1 MPRCWTS
8 SANSVGVQCVTERP
22 LSAGGSQATA
32 SSWAICS
39 AVNLPGHPGRGKSL
53 NNSSR
58 ARGKAAAFSQHSIRT
73 RRWNAA
79 AQRRRQ
85 MPTACR
91 SQPRWSAIAWL
102 SQPPNASKIMWARWA
117 RACGQVLERVRV
129 CRTSCWR
136 SVIMTLA
143 ALPGMARTSPSVGEI
158 GGLGK
163 YRKTRAIVEASFS
176 QGVLVPLWEGRPT
189 SRDHAGRGGASSPGD
204 VLPAIWLS
212 KRPSRRSCSTRPA
225 SCRPGRTTSGCSWHK
240 RAGRHQPA

>member
-176 QGVLVPLWEGRPT
+176 QGVLGPISRNHGPSALRHIDRCKLRRQIDFGVQVRRP
-189 SRDHAGRGGASSPGD
+189 SSSPCVGICSL
-204 VLPAIWLS
+204 LPRRASVML
-212 KRPSRRSCSTRPA
+212 KNAKLQERVMGSRVP
-225 SCRPGRTTSGCSWHK
+225 
-240 RAGRHQPA
+240 

>member
-176 QGVLVPLWEGRPT
+176 QGVLDRWLIGGPRQPP
-189 SRDHAGRGGASSPGD
+189 RAGE
-204 VLPAIWLS
+204 
-212 KRPSRRSCSTRPA
+212 
-225 SCRPGRTTSGCSWHK
+225 CRPVRARQAGAVLRPNAATARTLARWHSVEGAPYQPWHAVTL
-240 RAGRHQPA
+240 AGTAA

>member
-176 QGVLVPLWEGRPT
+176 QGVLVELAADPIRRAQWGA
-189 SRDHAGRGGASSPGD
+189 AGRARAAAHFDQKRMIADYRRICLLSADSSTDVVPAPPGAGEAA
-204 VLPAIWLS
+204 PAVS
-212 KRPSRRSCSTRPA
+212 A
-225 SCRPGRTTSGCSWHK
+225 VD
-240 RAGRHQPA
+240 Q

>member
-176 QGVLVPLWEGRPT
+176 QGVLGCAY
-189 SRDHAGRGGASSPGD
+189 SRCGFSA
-204 VLPAIWLS
+204 
-212 KRPSRRSCSTRPA
+212 
-225 SCRPGRTTSGCSWHK
+225 
-240 RAGRHQPA
+240 

>member
-176 QGVLVPLWEGRPT
+176 QGVLGGCV
-189 SRDHAGRGGASSPGD
+189 RGGGQREGFGIRGKAD
-204 VLPAIWLS
+204 
-212 KRPSRRSCSTRPA
+212 RPC
-225 SCRPGRTTSGCSWHK
+225 
-240 RAGRHQPA
+240 AGLAA